1 MDVFKKIF
9 NQMTFTP
16 ALIFVLFSVIF
27 DSRVHSLITC
37 DFYFR
42 YNNYMLIQ
50 EKYKNHLCVTIPNI
64 GEPNSLKFS
73 DYVPIQ
79 PLETFWKPPRPPSRK
94 KKKPKEYEKYPL
106 GCTHCPKRFT
116 SEILQSFHVKVYH
129 NAHFQVSNS

>member
-1 MDVFKKIF
+1 
-9 NQMTFTP
+9 
-16 ALIFVLFSVIF
+16 
-27 DSRVHSLITC
+27 
-37 DFYFR
+37 
-42 YNNYMLIQ
+42 MLIQ

-94 KKKPKEYEKYPL
+94 KKKPKEYEQYPL

-129 NAHFQVSNS
+129 NAHFQVSSLFLILPLFELLTYDNLGFFSVLSSQ